1 MARLLLNLL
10 LLSSLLSPTAC
21 RSPSRPSPTLGGA
34 EAVASAPIGGVDSRS
49 PGNPAA
55 TEGVASG
62 SPGNRA
68 TAPGSGGRTPGPGA
82 SDRAMDPLAQRVE
95 IRRTSYGV
103 PHILAEELGGVGYG
117 LAWVMM
123 EDYREEVARAILQSN
138 GRWGLAVGRD
148 SIAGDFAGRMA
159 HDYAAR
165 TYHLLPRDV
174 REVMDG
180 FARGMNDFARVY
192 RDELPEWVPDDF
204 TAHDIAARDVGI
216 WNGGAVRSFLRSR
229 GSAAAPRGES
239 GASGEPSPV
248 FRAPASPQTR
258 SVSSDQLGAW
268 MAWGEREGEGDPEVG
283 SNAWAF
289 APERT
294 SSGKAILLRNPHLSW
309 TAGYY
314 EAHLRVPGVLD
325 FYGDFRLGGP
335 FTTIG
340 GFNRRLGFATTNNY
354 PVLDQVYALL
364 RDPENPDAYLFDGGS
379 VPLETRSVT
388 VDFKDAGGTGSET
401 REFRFSPL
409 GPVLFETPDT
419 LFILKAHEL
428 TQFRVGE
435 QWLRMMQARN
445 LEEWK
450 EAMRIRAKVSS
461 NLTYADADGNILLLW
476 NAAIPALPHRF
487 SGDTA
492 VLATTS
498 DGVWTELYPFEN
510 LPQLLN
516 PRGGYVQNS
525 NDPPYYTNLYEP
537 LSPESYPDNFPE
549 PRLRFRQQNSLELV
563 HNDRILSLEDVM
575 ELKHSMKMILA
586 DRVKDDLVTAV
597 RGRNPGGEVSEA
609 IELVASWDNTVGR
622 GSRGS
627 TLFELWAERYFAV
640 TDTAVQYRHP
650 WSSSDPTRTP
660 RGLGDPE
667 GAADA
672 FQWAV
677 EEMKA
682 RFGAWDVPW
691 GEVHRIR
698 AGDKDIPVGG
708 CASALGCFRV
718 LGYVTD
724 EDGKYK
730 VYRGDGWVLA
740 VEFSDPPRAYS
751 VLAYGNSNR
760 EDSPYFYDQA
770 ELFADNRMKK
780 VAFTEEDIL
789 GDLVMR
795 YRPGEER
802 RK

>member
-1 MARLLLNLL
+1 MARLLLALFL
-10 LLSSLLSPTAC
+10 ISFFLTPAGC
-21 RSPSRPSPTLGGA
+21 RSTSAIPSTQVGGGTNPSAVPSVSGA
-34 EAVASAPIGGVDSRS
+34 PR
-49 PGNPAA
+49 
-55 TEGVASG
+55 
-62 SPGNRA
+62 
-68 TAPGSGGRTPGPGA
+68 GRTTGPA
-82 SDRAMDPLAQRVE
+82 TPAQRMDPLAQRVE
-95 IRRTSYGV
+95 IRRTSFGV
-103 PHILAEELGGVGYG
+103 PHILAEELAGVGYG

-148 SIAGDFAGRMA
+148 SIGGDFAGRMA
-159 HDYAAR
+159 HDYAAW
-165 TYHLLPRDV
+165 TYHRLPADV
-174 REVMDG
+174 REVLDG

-204 TAHDIAARDVGI
+204 TAHDIAARDIGV
-216 WNGGAVRSFLRSR
+216 WNGGAVRSFARSR
-229 GSAAAPRGES
+229 ERVEVGGAPTPIQDGMPEGVVDGKDDGAAETSRLAARGTPAAAGSAP
-239 GASGEPSPV
+239 
-248 FRAPASPQTR
+248 
-258 SVSSDQLGAW
+258 SDQLSAW
-268 MAWGEREGEGDPEVG
+268 MAWAERDGEGDPEVG

-294 SSGKAILLRNPHLSW
+294 ASGNAILLRNPHLSW

-314 EAHLRVPGVLD
+314 EAHVRVPGVLD

-340 GFNRRLGFATTNNY
+340 GFNHRLGFATTNNY

-364 RDPENPDAYLFDGGS
+364 RDPTDPDAYLFDGAS

-388 VDFKDAGGTGSET
+388 VDFKEAGGTGAET
-401 REFRFSPL
+401 RDFRFSPL

-419 LFILKAHEL
+419 LFILRSHEL

-450 EAMRIRAKVSS
+450 DAMRIRAKVSS
-461 NLTYADADGNILLLW
+461 NLTYADADGNILLFW
-476 NAAIPALPHRF
+476 NAAIPTLPHRF
-487 SGDTA
+487 MGDTA
-492 VLATTS
+492 VLATSS
-498 DGVWTELYPFEN
+498 DGVWTELYPFDD

-537 LSPESYPDNFPE
+537 LGPERYPDNFPK

-563 HNDRILSLEDVM
+563 HNDRILSLEDVIA
-575 ELKHSMKMILA
+575 LKHSMKMILA
-586 DRVKDDLVTAV
+586 DRVKDDLIAAV

-609 IELVASWDNTVGR
+609 IELVAAWDNNVGR
-622 GSRGS
+622 ESRGS
-627 TLFELWAERYFAV
+627 TLFEIWAGRYFAV
-640 TDTAVQYRHP
+640 TDTAVQFRDP
-650 WSSSDPTRTP
+650 WSVADPTWTP
-660 RGLGDPE
+660 RGLGDTE

-672 FQWAV
+672 FEWAV
-677 EEMKA
+677 QETET
-682 RFGAWDVPW
+682 RFGAWDVAW

-751 VLAYGNSNR
+751 ILAYGNSNR
-760 EDSPYFYDQA
+760 EESPYFYDQA
-770 ELFADNRMKK
+770 EIFADNRMKK
-780 VAFTEEDIL
+780 VAFTEEEIL

-802 RK
+802 KR

>member
-1 MARLLLNLL
+1 
-10 LLSSLLSPTAC
+10 
-21 RSPSRPSPTLGGA
+21 
-34 EAVASAPIGGVDSRS
+34 
-49 PGNPAA
+49 
-55 TEGVASG
+55 
-62 SPGNRA
+62 
-68 TAPGSGGRTPGPGA
+68 
-82 SDRAMDPLAQRVE
+82 MDPLASRVE

-103 PHILAEELGGVGYG
+103 PHVLAEELAGAGYG

-138 GRWGLAVGRD
+138 GRWGLAMGWD
-148 SIAGDFAGRMA
+148 SISGDFAGRMA
-159 HDYAAR
+159 HDYAAW
-165 TYHLLPRDV
+165 TYHLLPPDV
-174 REVMDG
+174 REVLDG

-192 RDELPEWVPDDF
+192 RDELPQWVPDDF
-204 TAHDIAARDVGI
+204 TAHDIAARDIGV
-216 WNGGAVRSFLRSR
+216 WDGGAVRSFLRSR
-229 GSAAAPRGES
+229 GIRQAEA
-239 GASGEPSPV
+239 GAL
-248 FRAPASPQTR
+248 PAQ
-258 SVSSDQLGAW
+258 QLSAW
-268 MAWGEREGEGDPEVG
+268 MAWAKRDGEGDPEVG

-294 SSGKAILLRNPHLSW
+294 TSGNAILLRNPHLSW

-340 GFNRRLGFATTNNY
+340 GFNHHLGFATTNNY
-354 PVLDQVYALL
+354 PALDQVYALL
-364 RDPENPDAYLFDGGS
+364 RDPQDPDAYLFDGAS
-379 VPLETRSVT
+379 VPLRTESVT
-388 VDFKDAGGTGSET
+388 VEFRDGGKTGSET

-419 LFILKAHEL
+419 LFILKSHHL

-445 LEEWK
+445 LGEWK
-450 EAMRIRAKVSS
+450 DAMRIRAKVSS
-461 NLTYADADGNILLLW
+461 NLTYADADGNILLFW
-476 NAAIPALPHRF
+476 NAAIPVLPHRF
-487 SGDTA
+487 AGDTA
-492 VLATTS
+492 VLATSS
-498 DGVWTELYPFEN
+498 DEVWTELYPFDD

-537 LSPESYPDNFPE
+537 LSPEHYPDNFPE

-563 HNDRILSLEDVM
+563 HNDRILSLEDVVA
-575 ELKHSMKMILA
+575 LKHSMKMILA
-586 DRVKDDLVTAV
+586 DRVKADLVAAV
-597 RGRNPGGEVSEA
+597 RGRDPGGEASEA
-609 IELVASWDNTVGR
+609 IELVAAWDNTVGR
-622 GSRGS
+622 ESRGS
-627 TLFELWAERYFAV
+627 TLFEVWADRYFAV
-640 TDTAVQYRHP
+640 TDTAVQFRDP
-650 WSSSDPTRTP
+650 WSRSDPTGTP
-660 RGLGDPE
+660 RGLGDME

-672 FQWAV
+672 FEWAV
-677 EEMKA
+677 EEMRS
-682 RFGAWDVPW
+682 RFGSWDVAW

-751 VLAYGNSNR
+751 ILAYGNSNR
-760 EDSPYFYDQA
+760 EDSPYYYDQA

-789 GDLVMR
+789 ADLVMR

-802 RK
+802 ER

>member
-1 MARLLLNLL
+1 
-10 LLSSLLSPTAC
+10 
-21 RSPSRPSPTLGGA
+21 
-34 EAVASAPIGGVDSRS
+34 
-49 PGNPAA
+49 
-55 TEGVASG
+55 
-62 SPGNRA
+62 
-68 TAPGSGGRTPGPGA
+68 
-82 SDRAMDPLAQRVE
+82 MDPLAQRVE

-103 PHILAEELGGVGYG
+103 PHILAEELAGAGYG

-148 SIAGDFAGRMA
+148 SISGDFAGRMA
-159 HDYAAR
+159 HDYAAW
-165 TYHLLPRDV
+165 TYHLLPADV
-174 REVMDG
+174 REVLDG

-192 RDELPEWVPDDF
+192 RDELPDWVPDDF
-204 TAHDIAARDVGI
+204 TAHDIAARDIGV
-216 WNGGAVRSFLRSR
+216 WNGGVVRSFLRAR
-229 GSAAAPRGES
+229 GMRQGAEGLPPDWDRVALGP
-239 GASGEPSPV
+239 ASGERDASAEASRLYGPETSAPIERVPSD
-248 FRAPASPQTR
+248 RLS
-258 SVSSDQLGAW
+258 AW
-268 MAWGEREGEGDPEVG
+268 MAWAERAGESDPEVG

-294 SSGKAILLRNPHLSW
+294 TSGNAILLRNPHLSW

-314 EAHLRVPGVLD
+314 EAHVRVPGVLD

-340 GFNRRLGFATTNNY
+340 GFNHRLGFATTNNY

-364 RDPENPDAYLFDGGS
+364 RDPDDPDAYLFDGAS
-379 VPLETRSVT
+379 VPLEARRVT
-388 VDFKDAGGTGSET
+388 VDFRDGGGTGSET

-419 LFILKAHEL
+419 LFVLKSHEL
-428 TQFRVGE
+428 TQYRVGE

-450 EAMRIRAKVSS
+450 DAMRIRAKVSS
-461 NLTYADADGNILLLW
+461 NLTYADADGNILLFW

-487 SGDTA
+487 AGDTA
-492 VLATTS
+492 VVATSS
-498 DGVWTELYPFEN
+498 DGVWTTLYPFDD

-563 HNDRILSLEDVM
+563 HNDRILSLEDVV
-575 ELKHSMKMILA
+575 ELKHAMKMILA
-586 DRVKDDLVTAV
+586 DRVKDDLVAAV
-597 RGRNPGGEVSEA
+597 RGRDPGGEASKA
-609 IELVASWDNTVGR
+609 IEVVASWDNTVGR
-622 GSRGS
+622 ESRGS
-627 TLFELWAERYFAV
+627 TLFEVWAERYFAV
-640 TDTAVQYRHP
+640 TDSAVQFRDP
-650 WSSSDPTRTP
+650 WSRSDPTRTP
-660 RGLGDPE
+660 RGLGNME

-672 FQWAV
+672 FEWAV
-677 EEMKA
+677 EEMRS
-682 RFGAWDVPW
+682 RFGSWDVTW

-751 VLAYGNSNR
+751 ILAYGNSNR
-760 EDSPYFYDQA
+760 EGSPYFYDQA

-802 RK
+802 KR

>member
-1 MARLLLNLL
+1 MARLPLPLL
-10 LLSSLLSPTAC
+10 LIPFLFSPAAC
-21 RSPSRPSPTLGGA
+21 RSPSDPSQTQGGVG
-34 EAVASAPIGGVDSRS
+34 AVPSAPIRNA
-49 PGNPAA
+49 GNPPAA
-55 TEGVASG
+55 Q
-62 SPGNRA
+62 
-68 TAPGSGGRTPGPGA
+68 RTQAGTGA
-82 SDRAMDPLAQRVE
+82 STATGQEMDPLARRIE

-103 PHILAEELGGVGYG
+103 PHVLAEELAGAGYG

-123 EDYREEVARAILQSN
+123 EDYREEVPRAILRSN

-148 SIAGDFAGRMA
+148 SISGDFAGRMA
-159 HDYAAR
+159 HDYAAW
-165 TYHLLPRDV
+165 TYHLLPSDV
-174 REVMDG
+174 REVLDG

-204 TAHDIAARDVGI
+204 TPHDIAARDIGVWDGA
-216 WNGGAVRSFLRSR
+216 AVRSFLRSR
-229 GSAAAPRGES
+229 GIRQGEAQDLS
-239 GASGEPSPV
+239 
-248 FRAPASPQTR
+248 RQ
-258 SVSSDQLGAW
+258 QLSAW
-268 MAWGEREGEGDPEVG
+268 MAWAERDGEGDPEIG

-294 SSGKAILLRNPHLSW
+294 TSGNAILLRNPHLSW

-340 GFNRRLGFATTNNY
+340 GFNHRLGFATTNNY
-354 PVLDQVYALL
+354 PVLDQIYALL
-364 RDPENPDAYLFDGGS
+364 RDPEDPDAYLFDGAS

-388 VDFKDAGGTGSET
+388 VEFRDAGKTESET

-409 GPVLFETPDT
+409 GPVLFETTDT
-419 LFILKAHEL
+419 LFILKSHQL

-450 EAMRIRAKVSS
+450 DAMRIRAKVSS
-461 NLTYADADGNILLLW
+461 NLTYADADGNILLFW
-476 NAAIPALPHRF
+476 NAAIPVLPHRF
-487 SGDTA
+487 VGDTA
-492 VLATTS
+492 VLATSS
-498 DGVWTELYPFEN
+498 DEVWTNLYPFDE

-537 LSPESYPDNFPE
+537 LSPERYPDNFPE

-563 HNDRILSLEDVM
+563 HNDRILSLEDVVA
-575 ELKHSMKMILA
+575 LKNSMKMILA
-586 DRVKDDLVTAV
+586 DRVKDDLVAAV
-597 RGRNPGGEVSEA
+597 RGRDPGGEASEA
-609 IELVASWDNTVGR
+609 IELVAAWDNTVGR
-622 GSRGS
+622 ESRGS
-627 TLFELWAERYFAV
+627 TLFEVWADRYFAV
-640 TDTAVQYRHP
+640 TDTAVQFRDP
-650 WSSSDPTRTP
+650 WSRSDPTRTP
-660 RGLGDPE
+660 RGLGDME

-672 FQWAV
+672 FEWAV
-677 EEMKA
+677 EEMRS
-682 RFGAWDVPW
+682 RFGSWDVAW

-698 AGDKDIPVGG
+698 AGDKDIAVGG

-718 LGYVTD
+718 LGYVPD
-724 EDGKYK
+724 EDGKYR

-751 VLAYGNSNR
+751 ILAYGNSNR

-789 GDLVMR
+789 GDLVRR

-802 RK
+802 ER